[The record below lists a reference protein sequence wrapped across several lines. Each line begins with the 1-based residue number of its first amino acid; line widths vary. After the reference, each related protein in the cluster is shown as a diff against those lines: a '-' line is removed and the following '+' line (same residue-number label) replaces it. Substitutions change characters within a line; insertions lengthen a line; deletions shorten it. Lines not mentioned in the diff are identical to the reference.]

1 MTKKITYQTRES
13 IAVIGLN
20 NPPVNSL
27 GHESRTQLSEALQCA
42 LVDPQITAIVI
53 ISDNQVFSAGADIN
67 EFGTALTWQ
76 HPSLPELLE
85 QVDQSNKL
93 IIAAVEG
100 VALGGGLELAM
111 ACDYR
116 ISDIN
121 SKLGL
126 PEVKL
131 GLIPGAGGTQ
141 RLPRL
146 TNVPF
151 ALDMIIS
158 GTPVS
163 AQQAY
168 KEGLVDKLSEGS
180 LIDNS
185 LDYVRQLLND
195 GAKSRRCTDLSVD
208 ISSLPDR
215 YFDDYRTS
223 IARKKRGYFAPE
235 QCIHAV
241 EAACTLP
248 FKAGLEKENTLFL
261 KCLETPQARAQQ
273 HIFFA
278 EREATRVPGI
288 DPATKPRQIRSVAVI
303 GAGTMGGGIAMAFIS
318 AGIPV
323 KLLELEQKN
332 LDRGLADI
340 DKSYDIS
347 VKKGRFSQQY
357 VNKCMALLSGTLNY
371 DDLADVDLVIEAV
384 FESMEVKQTV
394 FEQLDRI
401 CKPGAILASNT
412 STLNINTIASF
423 TKRPEDVVGM
433 HFFSPAN
440 IMRLLEIIRGNKTS
454 ADVIVTAIKLARV
467 IKKVPVV
474 VGVCFGFVGNR
485 MLEPYARE
493 AHRLLLEGATPRQ
506 VDSVLTEF
514 GLAMG
519 PLSMYDLAGID
530 VGYLVRESR
539 RDEIA
544 HDPTYNRIADDLYHL
559 GRFGQKTDR
568 GFYFY
573 NGREQT
579 DDAEVT
585 VLARKL
591 ATELGIQQRI
601 ISDQEIFERC
611 LFMLINEGADIL
623 NEGIAYRSG
632 DCDLI
637 WVNGYGFPAWRGG
650 PMQYA
655 DEVGLNTILEGIEKY
670 RSALGSYGEMWF
682 KPSPLLVELVAS
694 KKTFSQYKNINPEK

>member
-42 LVDPQITAIVI
+42 LADPQITAIVI

>member
-208 ISSLPDR
+208 TSSLPDR
-215 YFDDYRTS
+215 YFDDYRTR

-412 STLNINTIASF
+412 STLDINTIASF